1 MAEECPK
8 CEDGLPGWLATFAD
22 LMSLLMCFFVLL
34 LSFAEI
40 DAIRFKK
47 MAESMK
53 DAFGVQRDVPAPDI
67 VMGTSVI
74 MQEFS
79 PTTTPEPTPIEEV
92 RQQTTDVEKQNL
104 DVNDAAKQA
113 LEQQIKE
120 EVEAEAEELKEALKE
135 EIQEGL
141 VSVET
146 EELKIILRI
155 QEKGSFPSGSAS
167 LDPAFFE
174 VMSRINDA
182 VANAPGDVV
191 VAGHTDDVPIS
202 TARFRSNW
210 ELSSAR
216 AVTVLHALLDD
227 PRVDPARVRVEGYG
241 ESRPLVPNDSSESR
255 ARNRRVELII
265 ERGGE
270 ADGIVEPS
278 STGGSSG

>member
-1 MAEECPK
+1 M
-8 CEDGLPGWLATFAD
+8 
-22 LMSLLMCFFVLL
+22 
-34 LSFAEI
+34 
-40 DAIRFKK
+40 
-47 MAESMK
+47 
-53 DAFGVQRDVPAPDI
+53 
-67 VMGTSVI
+67 
-74 MQEFS
+74 
-79 PTTTPEPTPIEEV
+79 
-92 RQQTTDVEKQNL
+92 
-104 DVNDAAKQA
+104 
-113 LEQQIKE
+113 
-120 EVEAEAEELKEALKE
+120 
-135 EIQEGL
+135 
-141 VSVET
+141 ET

-167 LDPAFFE
+167 LDPGFFE
-174 VMSRINDA
+174 VMGRISDA

-227 PRVDPARVRVEGYG
+227 PRIDSARVRVEGYG

-255 ARNRRVELII
+255 AKNRRVELII

-278 STGGSSG
+278 SPAASSG